1 MLRTN
6 IMSSLYR
13 SPNWISAGGYIAL
26 GASPPTSGAIRVDA
40 ASYGN
45 DVLSFKNGT
54 NTGKISATSS
64 VLYFGTGAANDLTF
78 YTSGAS
84 SITVKPVSSTN
95 STLKFEQVTA
105 QIIGG
110 SSNGLAIRNSANTRD
125 NFAVSDAGGSI
136 TFTDGTRAGL
146 LNQTAIT
153 GEMVNGWLAGGNNST
168 SGFNII
174 PNFGGTSGVKTVL
187 AYYNATQWYSALEV
201 ANVASGF
208 GTLAL
213 MKSGGAVVIGTDP
226 TGASYLLRVGGAA
239 LINSDLVIGNANGFY
254 WSGLSQVR
262 SPSDGVIR
270 LSNNAGTDFT
280 RLQFGGTTASFPAL
294 KRTSAQLDVRLADD
308 SAYGNIRA
316 AATIYNSGSLIA
328 DTGDGILRLS
338 NNAATAFT
346 ALAYGPAASAASA
359 YKIQKKITGIADNT
373 FTDVFTVTIP
383 NAAHA
388 ATIEVCLSG
397 AKGAGD
403 AEGACGSVSSTVYL
417 ISIQRTAGVTTTAA
431 ISAVSPTVATTI
443 AAGNAVATT
452 AQCSAMTGAVGAQQ
466 TFTIQVKIAR
476 AAGAST
482 NHTCT
487 AVAELINSNA
497 TGITIA

>member
-54 NTGKISATSS
+54 NTGKISATPS

-125 NFAVSDAGGSI
+125 NFSVNDAG
-136 TFTDGTRAGL
+136 TLVLLYDGTYTLRMSVAG
-146 LNQTAIT
+146 AS
-153 GEMVNGWLAGGNNST
+153 GEWAAGT
-168 SGFNII
+168 RF
-174 PNFGGTSGVKTVL
+174 TSGVHNSVFTASSDGATGNK
-187 AYYNATQWYSALEV
+187 AIIGYYNQTTNLSALEV

-270 LSNNAGTDFT
+270 LSNNAGTDFG
-280 RLQFGGTTASFPAL
+280 RLQFGGTTASFPAI
-294 KRTSAQLDVRLADD
+294 KRSGNALVVGLADD
-308 SAYGNIRA
+308 SAKTSMQMSFLTLNNSSVITDTADGTIRL
-316 AATIYNSGSLIA
+316 TNG
-328 DTGDGILRLS
+328 
-338 NNAATAFT
+338 AATAFT